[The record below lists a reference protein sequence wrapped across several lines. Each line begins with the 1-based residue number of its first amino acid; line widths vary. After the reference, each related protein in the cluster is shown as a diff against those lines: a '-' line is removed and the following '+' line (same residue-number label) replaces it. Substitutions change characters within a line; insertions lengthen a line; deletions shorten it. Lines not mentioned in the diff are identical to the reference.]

1 VDGDDW
7 SGFFELTI
15 CGDDVSQR
23 KPHPDQ
29 LLLAAEQLGESSDGR
44 IWYVGDSTTDV
55 IAAARAGQTGDFFN
69 GAQWDLRWL
78 NTIFPGNEKYPYKPD
93 VVVNDFSEFWAL
105 VLACLE

>member
-1 VDGDDW
+1 MTGA
-7 SGFFELTI
+7 GFELTI

-29 LLLAAEQLGESSDGR
+29 LLLAAEQLGESSDGGSGMWGQYDGCDCGGAGR
-44 IWYVGDSTTDV
+44 ADGVFLQRGAVGSAV
-55 IAAARAGQTGDFFN
+55 VEYDFS
-69 GAQWDLRWL
+69 
-78 NTIFPGNEKYPYKPD
+78 GNEKYPYKPD